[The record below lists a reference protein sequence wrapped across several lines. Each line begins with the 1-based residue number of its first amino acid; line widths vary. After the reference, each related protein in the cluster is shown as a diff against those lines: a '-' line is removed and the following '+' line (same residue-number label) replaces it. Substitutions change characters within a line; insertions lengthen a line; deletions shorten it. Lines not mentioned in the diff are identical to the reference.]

1 MAYHIEFLVMA
12 FGSVEIEGL
21 HSSES
26 NFGLVL
32 FGLPDSCCFHPAMY
46 LARPNKEAKQN
57 KLY

>member
-1 MAYHIEFLVMA
+1 MA